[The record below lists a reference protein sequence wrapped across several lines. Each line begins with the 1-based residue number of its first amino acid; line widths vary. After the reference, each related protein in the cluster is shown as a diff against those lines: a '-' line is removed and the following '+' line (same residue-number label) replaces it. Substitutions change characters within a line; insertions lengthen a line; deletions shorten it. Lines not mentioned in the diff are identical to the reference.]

1 MDGQRPN
8 SRNRGFLHRQRF
20 RKFSFPYSVL
30 IFTGSDFNAT
40 VYRVEKD
47 SRAAPGLSAASDSI
61 DKGG

>member
-1 MDGQRPN
+1 MSG
-8 SRNRGFLHRQRF
+8 
-20 RKFSFPYSVL
+20 
-30 IFTGSDFNAT
+30 FNAT